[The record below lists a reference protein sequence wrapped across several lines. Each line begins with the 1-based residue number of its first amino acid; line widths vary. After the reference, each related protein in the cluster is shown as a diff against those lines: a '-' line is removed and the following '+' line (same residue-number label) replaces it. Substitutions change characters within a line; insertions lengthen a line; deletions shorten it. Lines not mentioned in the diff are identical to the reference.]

1 MKTIIAVLLA
11 ATLFAGYTVADKAS
25 TLVANIQS
33 EKVVALN
40 QIK

>member
-1 MKTIIAVLLA
+1 MKIIITILIA
-11 ATLFAGYTVADKAS
+11 ATLIAGYMVADKAS

-33 EKVVALN
+33 EKIVVLN